1 MIREFWHK
9 PLPVSDKQWLATP
22 FEGDTLALWYV
33 TQFDLNLS

>member
-1 MIREFWHK
+1 MIRGFWHK

-33 TQFDLNLS
+33 SQFDLNLS